1 MKVCEFLLRL
11 AQNVFGYDSIDVADA
26 FRSMSKALIINK
38 IFDQDRYYEYAQKA
52 YKIAIEHHGV
62 DSPKLISYQLSLSLA
77 LQWKSIN
84 SNIIE
89 IKKVNINDAYTL
101 SMKALNSC
109 ITVFGE
115 KNIQTAKIYR
125 LVGSILYYMER

>member
-1 MKVCEFLLRL
+1 MVSS
-11 AQNVFGYDSIDVADA
+11 SI
-26 FRSMSKALIINK
+26 KIINVVHILK
-38 IFDQDRYYEYAQKA
+38 NWDDYYV
-52 YKIAIEHHGV
+52 G
-62 DSPKLISYQLSLSLA
+62 LA

-89 IKKVNINDAYTL
+89 IKKVNINDAYNL
-101 SMKALNSC
+101 SVKALNSC